1 MYKYKT
7 RFLMITLIVLAMAMF
22 FSACS
27 QAEPAAEEAAQ
38 DEPAAESEPAEE
50 SQEPEAEAEEPAPE
64 EEAEESEAAEPD
76 QEEDEE
82 PAEEEEAAAE
92 EEMAEEEPITLTFWR
107 ITGDSAEGEAEKRI
121 WDDNGEL
128 YEMWIEEHPNVEIVI
143 ESTPFDEY
151 TTRQLTAL
159 AAGGGGDV
167 MMVDNLSVAPAAGTG
182 GLEPLD
188 SCIDSQSAM
197 VPDDWIP
204 GLYAVGTIDG
214 TQYSVPFDTDTR
226 ILFYNKQILEEAGVE
241 EVPTTWDEYVAA
253 ADQIDALEGNV
264 SAMSYSGA
272 RFWALSY
279 MWLGPFF
286 NQLDASLLTPDR
298 TGSAVL
304 EEDTV
309 RAFEFGYELAQ
320 YSPEAAISYIPPDL
334 HTLFTQGQLAFLIQG
349 PWLDNVIQQET
360 DWEVGN
366 EYDVALVP
374 GPSEGVTGSANGG
387 WHMAIGA
394 NSEHKEAACE
404 FLAWVT
410 SPEIMAVA
418 TKDHIP
424 TRISAQ
430 ESEFFQEYIEGKPVI
445 QKSIEQSATGGPPI
459 APVAEAPEIAQL
471 LHRYFLNA
479 VEGEMTLDEALQELD
494 AEVEAVISQ

>member
-1 MYKYKT
+1 MHKWKV
-7 RFLMITLIVLAMAMF
+7 LLIIVLGMTLL

-27 QAEPAAEEAAQ
+27 QATEPAGEEMEQEEAAAVEESDEDAAEE
-38 DEPAAESEPAEE
+38 EV
-50 SQEPEAEAEEPAPE
+50 QEPEPTPTEEPA
-64 EEAEESEAAEPD
+64 
-76 QEEDEE
+76 
-82 PAEEEEAAAE
+82 AEEEEAAEEEAATEE
-92 EEMAEEEPITLTFWR
+92 EEMVAEEPITLTFWR
-107 ITGDSAEGEAEKRI
+107 ITGDSAEGEAAKRI
-121 WDDNGEL
+121 WDDNGQL
-128 YEMWIEEHPNVEIVI
+128 YDMWIAEHPNIEIVI

-167 MMVDNLSVAPAAGTG
+167 MMVDNLAVAPAAGTG
-182 GLEPLD
+182 ALEPLD
-188 SCIDSQSAM
+188 SCIESQAAM
-197 VPDDWIP
+197 DPDDWIP

-226 ILFYNKQILEEAGVE
+226 IMFYNTQILEEAGVE
-241 EVPTTWDEYVAA
+241 EVPTTWDEYIAA
-253 ADQIDALEGNV
+253 ADMIEAMEGDV
-264 SAMSYSGA
+264 DAMSYSGA

-286 NQLDASLLTPDR
+286 NQLDASVLTPDR

-309 RAFEFGYELAQ
+309 RAFEIGHQLAQ

-349 PWLDNVIQQET
+349 PWLDNVIQAET

-424 TRISAQ
+424 TRLSAQ
-430 ESEFFQEYIEGKPVI
+430 ESEFFQEYIAGKPVI

-471 LHRYFLNA
+471 LHRYFLSA

>member
-1 MYKYKT
+1 MHKWK
-7 RFLMITLIVLAMAMF
+7 RLMIIVLGMALL

-27 QAEPAAEEAAQ
+27 QATEPVTEDTEAEQPAAVDDTEESAAEEAEAPTA
-38 DEPAAESEPAEE
+38 EPTEAEA
-50 SQEPEAEAEEPAPE
+50 PEAEAEES
-64 EEAEESEAAEPD
+64 EAEEPAA
-76 QEEDEE
+76 DEG
-82 PAEEEEAAAE
+82 AVVEEA
-92 EEMAEEEPITLTFWR
+92 EPITLTFWR
-107 ITGDSAEGEAEKRI
+107 ITGDSAEGEAAKRI

-128 YEMWIEEHPNVEIVI
+128 YEMWQEEHPNVEIVI

-188 SCIDSQSAM
+188 SCISSQPAM
-197 VPDDWIP
+197 DPADWIP

-253 ADQIDALEGNV
+253 ADKIDALEGDV

-272 RFWALSY
+272 REMALSY

-298 TGSAVL
+298 TASAVL

-309 RAFEFGYELAQ
+309 RAMEFGYELAQ

-334 HTLFTQGQLAFLIQG
+334 HTLFTQGKLAFLIQG
-349 PWLDNVIQQET
+349 PWLDNVIQAET
-360 DWEVGN
+360 DWTVGE
-366 EYDVALVP
+366 EYDVALIP
-374 GPSEGVTGSANGG
+374 GPTEGVTGSANGG

-394 NSEHKEAACE
+394 NSQNKEAACE

-410 SPEIMAVA
+410 SPEVMAVA

-430 ESEFFQEYIEGKPVI
+430 ESEFFQNYIEGKPVI

-471 LHRYFLNA
+471 LHRYFLRA
-479 VEGEMTLDEALQELD
+479 VQGEMTLDEALQALD
-494 AEVEAVISQ
+494 GEIQAVIGQ